1 MIFVSR
7 LISLIQEDFFMQQE
21 VPLLRPLTEVS
32 LFLTV
37 VYVVITLVSDIDYN
51 FSRELKE
58 EQLSIKN

>member
-1 MIFVSR
+1 
-7 LISLIQEDFFMQQE
+7 MQQE